1 MLRCA
6 SPPMPV
12 IPETPGG
19 RLGAAA
25 ATSVGTVNGPGLD
38 EAGWFVPALV
48 HQGHEPWSSRLKPE
62 ARQPDQNRLRYHAAN
77 LAVRQH
83 LPS

>member
-1 MLRCA
+1 
-6 SPPMPV
+6 MPV
-12 IPETPGG
+12 IPETPGD
-19 RLGAAA
+19 RLDVAA